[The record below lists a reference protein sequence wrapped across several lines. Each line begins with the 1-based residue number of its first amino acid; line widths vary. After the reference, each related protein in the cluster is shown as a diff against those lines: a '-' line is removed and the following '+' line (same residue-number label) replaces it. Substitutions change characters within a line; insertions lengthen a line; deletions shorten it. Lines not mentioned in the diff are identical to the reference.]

1 MIQAIKFWTKNE
13 DVVLSYLCKC
23 VIERKF
29 PKTIISSKPFDS
41 EFIVDKIS
49 KTDRKFGEG
58 IGAELVEQISRNLL
72 PYNADQQ
79 PIYLLQKNGE
89 KITLDHSE
97 NQILSSFINQLNT
110 KYILSFP
117 REI

>member
-1 MIQAIKFWTKNE
+1 MIQ
-13 DVVLSYLCKC
+13 
-23 VIERKF
+23 RKF
-29 PKTIISSKPFDS
+29 PKTLISSKPFEP
-41 EFIVDKIS
+41 EFIQDKIT
-49 KTDRKFGEG
+49 KTNLKFGQG
-58 IGAELVEQISRNLL
+58 IGPELVDQIARNLL
-72 PYNADQQ
+72 PYNAEHQ

-89 KITLDHSE
+89 KITLDLSE